1 MKNTYH
7 TLILIFLS
15 LLLSPNWVFGQL
27 YEVSLDN
34 RIEQSYLIVEGKV
47 VESKCYRADDGTIYT
62 ANKVELVGILK
73 GDYRNSYLT
82 ITTWGGELNGESQT
96 WTHLLALNKGDYGLF
111 FLQPTR
117 VPSIKIADNSTSF
130 DVYAGI
136 QGFLP
141 FIQNESKAW
150 IAYDPFD
157 TYNDV
162 PKELYNYIAQKTG
175 QDFTYLNKEGDEKRS
190 GVRYHFTN
198 IEFDGTSVTFHVY
211 VNSLIGEKKL
221 YKSGI
226 QISYNPAFFG
236 SNIAT
241 SGNLHLENAGI
252 SLSSTYGLTKSNV
265 TSSKVKI
272 ELSPVGSLS
281 GLTEIGTSEQLLAKG
296 KITIQNIFADPGITY
311 DLAEMQSMSKF
322 YESGSQQLFDTVIV
336 EGDWTKL
343 LSELAPQILNFT
355 PDTTIAGISD
365 QLFITGTGF
374 GNITLP
380 PVDRK
385 VVFTRVTQPNSPSGH
400 QWMSPLP
407 GDYLQWNDS
416 TIVVNVPSIGT
427 VTSTLPVAD
436 YHAGT
441 GKIGIITPLGTD
453 TMFAKNLY
461 VRGTAFNS
469 AAPNQLG
476 TIRGIRYKFL
486 NRNTDGGYDLHFTS
500 SFANLNSGQA
510 VEAFKR
516 ALVTWRCATGINFR
530 IKPID
535 GIAVSLQQYACR
547 ISFGPMPVGVLSS
560 ATAITIDSLPDACA
574 GSNGVIRFLHVRKF
588 NMTFNDQ
595 YNWHTGTDTP
605 TLEWS
610 NTIDLETTALHEL
623 GHAHELGHSNNPHNV
638 MWYLVNQYRRNL
650 TSDDIT
656 VGYNIVFYSA
666 IDTFFKCSNPMTSVL
681 GIDCSTL
688 PIQDIENKTIL
699 VKAVPNPVID
709 FVNIVL
715 PKQFNGKKV
724 NIRILDQIG
733 RINAETNGN
742 ITGNVLE
749 IYLKSYASGLY
760 FVLIEV
766 ENESPFIA
774 KIYKQ

>member
-1 MKNTYH
+1 MKNTYY
-7 TLILIFLS
+7 TFVLILLS
-15 LLLSPNWVFGQL
+15 LLLSPKQVFSQL
-27 YEVSLDN
+27 YEVSLDS
-34 RIEQSYLIVEGKV
+34 RIDQSTLIVEGKV
-47 VESKCYRADDGTIYT
+47 VESKCYRSDDGTIYT
-62 ANKVELVGILK
+62 ANKIEVVGILK
-73 GDYRNSYLT
+73 GEYRNSDLT
-82 ITTWGGELNGESQT
+82 ITTWGGELDSELQT
-96 WTHLLALNKGDYGLF
+96 WTHLLTLNKGEHGIF
-111 FLQPTR
+111 FLEPTH
-117 VPSIKIADNSTSF
+117 VPAIKDEDYPESF
-130 DVYAGI
+130 DVYAAS
-136 QGFLP
+136 QGFVQ
-141 FIQNESKAW
+141 FVQNDAKAW
-150 IAYDPFD
+150 IAYDPFH
-157 TYNDV
+157 TYSDIPND
-162 PKELYNYIAQKTG
+162 LYNYVERKSG
-175 QDFTYLNKEGDEKRS
+175 QTFTYLNKEKDEKRS

-198 IEFDGTSVTFHVY
+198 IDFDGTSVTFHVY
-211 VNSLIGEKKL
+211 ANSLIGAKKL

-226 QISYNPAFFG
+226 QIGYNPAFFG

-241 SGNLHLENAGI
+241 NGNLYLENAGI

-272 ELSPVGSLS
+272 ELSPVGSLT

-311 DLAEMQSMSKF
+311 DLVEMQSMSKF
-322 YESGSQQLFDTVIV
+322 YESGAAQIFDTVII

-355 PDTTIAGISD
+355 PDTTIVGIND
-365 QLFITGTGF
+365 QVSITGTGF

-385 VVFTRVTQPNSPSGH
+385 VVFTRVTQPNSPVWH

-427 VTSTLPVAD
+427 TTGTSPVPD

-453 TMFAKNLY
+453 TVFAKKLY

-476 TIRGIRYKFL
+476 VIGSIRYKFL
-486 NRNTDGGYDLHFTS
+486 NRNSDGGYDLYFTS
-500 SFANLNSGQA
+500 SFTNLNSGQTID
-510 VEAFKR
+510 AFKR

-530 IKPID
+530 VKPINE
-535 GIAVSLQQYACR
+535 IPTSLQQYACR
-547 ISFGPMPVGVLSS
+547 ISLGSMPVGVLSS
-560 ATAITIDSLPDACA
+560 ATAITIDSFDICTNSS
-574 GSNGVIRFLHVRKF
+574 GIVRFFQVRKF
-588 NMTFNDQ
+588 NMIFNDQ

-605 TLEWS
+605 TLNWS

-650 TSDDIT
+650 TTDEVR
-656 VGYNIVFYSA
+656 VGQDIVFYSA
-666 IDTFFKCSNPMTSVL
+666 VDTSFKCSSPMASVL
-681 GIDCSTL
+681 GVDCSTL
-688 PIQDIENKTIL
+688 PIQEIEKKTIL
-699 VKAVPNPVID
+699 VKAIPNPVLD
-709 FVNIVL
+709 FVNVVL
-715 PKQFNGKKV
+715 PEQVIGEKI
-724 NIRILDQIG
+724 NIRVIDQVG
-733 RINAETNGN
+733 RIYTETNGD

-749 IYLKSYASGLY
+749 MYLGDYSNGIYFL
-760 FVLIEV
+760 LIEI
-766 ENESPFIA
+766 ENENPLIT
-774 KIYKQ
+774 KIIKQ